1 MFEVEKPS
9 FELKKKKNWK
19 NSNMALNWLYDLQV
33 CQDNRMKQFKNNYQP
48 NGQLIFQS

>member
-1 MFEVEKPS
+1 MFEVEEPS
-9 FELKKKKNWK
+9 FEVKQKNWK

-33 CQDNRMKQFKNNYQP
+33 YQDNRVKQFKNNYQP